1 MFAIW
6 VSAGILLG
14 MLGLVVIIL
23 LGSGRLSS
31 RRSRIDPVKA
41 KQLFQIRREWLEA
54 EFLKKAAATG
64 KPRGLRWVDCD
75 FESNVQFAEDEQSD
89 LLRAFVS
96 VTIRF
101 EAIEGG
107 GMEEVEAVSNLRAA
121 TAVFEYE
128 GEKWIASSRT
138 IFNLSPDQAIEQF
151 RHRPVS
157 AD

>member
-14 MLGLVVIIL
+14 MLGLVVMIVL
-23 LGSGRLSS
+23 RSGRLMSLQPK
-31 RRSRIDPVKA
+31 IDPVKA

-54 EFLKKAAATG
+54 EFMKKAAATG

-75 FESNVQFAEDEQSD
+75 FESNAQFAEDEQSN

-121 TAVFEYE
+121 TAVFEYD
-128 GEKWIASSRT
+128 GEKWVASPRT

>member
-6 VSAGILLG
+6 VSAGIMLG
-14 MLGLVVIIL
+14 MLGLVLTIL
-23 LGSGRLSS
+23 MGNSRLLS

-75 FESNVQFAEDEQSD
+75 FQSDAQFAKDEQSD

-121 TAVFEYE
+121 TAVFEYD
-128 GEKWIASSRT
+128 GEKWVASPRT